1 MRCYIAGRMARMP
14 DLNRPAFARAADLL
28 RQQGYSVYNPAAA
41 NLEGIPLNRI
51 MAHVLVQLCE
61 CDAIAMVPGWW
72 TRFGG
77 AWVEWLLAKY
87 LKLKILY
94 L

>member
-1 MRCYIAGRMARMP
+1 MKCYLAGRIRGCP
-14 DLNRPAFARAADLL
+14 DYFERFGKAADRL
-28 RQQGYSVYNPAAA
+28 RQQGHDVYNPAAA
-41 NLEGIPLNRI
+41 NLGGMPLNRI
-51 MAHVLVQLCE
+51 MSHVLVQLCE

-77 AWVEWLLAKY
+77 AWVEWLLARY
-87 LKLKILY
+87 LNLKIIY